1 MRVTKAELAEEVI
14 EYLMKQGVIE
24 HNNTSE
30 YSDEI
35 LDIQDIFSKYWDE
48 QEIE

>member
-1 MRVTKAELAEEVI
+1 MIEITKAELATEVI
-14 EYLMKQGVIE
+14 EYLMNQGVIKRK
-24 HNNTSE
+24 NTSE

-48 QEIE
+48 